1 MSTVQVIEK
10 DGEFTAFDEETGTE
24 VQGKTK
30 SQALVALALE
40 LEKEMDDV
48 STAEQYERLSTEVQ
62 RRAERR
68 DVSEDVVEDAIEW
81 ARQR

>member
-24 VQGKTK
+24 VRGDTK

-40 LEKEMDDV
+40 LEKEVDEV
-48 STAEQYERLSTEVQ
+48 STAERYERLSTEVQ
-62 RRAERR
+62 RRAKRR

-81 ARQR
+81 ARQG